1 MLVRRA
7 LKKACDKKRWSWSEM
22 LDNVTNRSRF
32 SAHAS
37 KDSDRPKWLLGFRSH
52 SLSGAFDAIR
62 RMATAWLAPKNI
74 ILMLVAPSSTTVSIG
89 LRYQILCDNECSA
102 VLRLVKSFRF
112 ILKNFQALLQIWRN
126 CVLYRCARAFLPLAG
141 IARSGTVWL
150 YVWSF

>member
-1 MLVRRA
+1 
-7 LKKACDKKRWSWSEM
+7 M

-102 VLRLVKSFRF
+102 VLRYWYKSVAT
-112 ILKNFQALLQIWRN
+112 LMMCLEQMPEA
-126 CVLYRCARAFLPLAG
+126 
-141 IARSGTVWL
+141 
-150 YVWSF
+150 SFMHHER